1 MEAFHQSLQK
11 ALETLHQHH
20 ENEKQELY
28 SRITELEQ
36 YADVSII
43 KSLSDELHVLK
54 MENTTLKRRIRSDDT
69 RSYLSEKTF
78 DQQSVRTSPT
88 DQQSVLTFDQ
98 QSVRTLP
105 VDQQS
110 VLTFDQYGLP
120 VDQQSVRTLPVDQQ
134 SVRTLPVDD
143 KTAGKRKQRGR
154 PVIVKQKKNNESE
167 EQLRQDAEKAERE
180 EQLRQ
185 DAERAERAERE
196 ELAEQLRQEAEREEQ
211 AEQLRQEA
219 EREEQLRQEAEKAER
234 AEREEQLRQEAEK
247 AEREEQ
253 AEQLRQEAKMAEK
266 AEPAVSYKTV
276 KIKGVQYYTHDQNI
290 YDADYNIVGRIE
302 QGRARFNK

>member
-88 DQQSVLTFDQ
+88 DQQSVQAFDQ
-98 QSVRTLP
+98 QSVRT
-105 VDQQS
+105 
-110 VLTFDQYGLP
+110 LP

-134 SVRTLPVDD
+134 SVRTLPADD

-167 EQLRQDAEKAERE
+167 EQLRQ
-180 EQLRQ
+180 
-185 DAERAERAERE
+185 
-196 ELAEQLRQEAEREEQ
+196 EAEREEQ
-211 AEQLRQEA
+211 A
-219 EREEQLRQEAEKAER
+219 
-234 AEREEQLRQEAEK
+234 EQLRQEAEK

-253 AEQLRQEAKMAEK
+253 AES
-266 AEPAVSYKTV
+266 EPAVSYKTV
-276 KIKGVQYYTHDQNI
+276 KIKGVQYYTHDQKI
-290 YDADYNIVGRIE
+290 YDMDYNIVGRIE